1 MLEDRLM
8 DGGPPAL
15 CLEDS
20 VIKSAS
26 YGREEAEL
34 TAAN

>member
-8 DGGPPAL
+8 DGGPTAI

-20 VIKSAS
+20 VIKSTI